1 MTGCKFN
8 VGDWVKFAE
17 RGKPYKILE
26 INRDFPSQ
34 QISYLLME
42 LSGNSSYYNK
52 NYVDNSCSIWTLKD
66 ARLGD
71 ILYLDDN
78 NIVVFKNL
86 YNSTSFH
93 SVCFIEDGVFSV
105 REDWWNGE
113 GFYPA
118 TEKQC
123 GILFQKMKEYFQA
136 SSGQN
141 NQDDDSSL
149 TDVGHE
155 YYSDL
160 LKDDRSYNINNYAY
174 HCSYCMSHDW
184 AIESPTWDDVER
196 ACKLGALWSKSHHG
210 ILLSSTGWEQEN
222 QERINRIY
230 DFLWKNRVGDT
241 DEIYRIE
248 QDANW
253 LKTLNPR
260 VDWKPSELQLE
271 ALESIISGNL
281 LTGEHQDCLK
291 GLLDQLI
298 IIYETQEIS

>member
-17 RGKPYKILE
+17 RGRPYKILE

-52 NYVDNSCSIWTLKD
+52 NYVDNLCSLWTLKD

-71 ILYLDDN
+71 ILYFDDN

-113 GFYPA
+113 GFCPA

-123 GILFQKMKEYFQA
+123 GILFQKMKEYFKA
-136 SSGQN
+136 PSDQN
-141 NQDDDSSL
+141 NQDSSL

-155 YYSDL
+155 YYTSILRGDSTN
-160 LKDDRSYNINNYAY
+160 DINNYAY

-184 AIESPTWDDVER
+184 ARETPTWEDVER
-196 ACKLGALWSKSHHG
+196 ACKLGALWGKSHHG
-210 ILLSSTGWEQEN
+210 IPLTPTGWGQEN

-241 DEIYRIE
+241 DEIYRQE

-253 LKTLNPR
+253 LKTLDPR
-260 VDWKPSELQLE
+260 VDWKPSEIQLGV
-271 ALESIISGNL
+271 LESLISGNPV
-281 LTGEHQDCLK
+281 GGSQDCLWD
-291 GLLDQLI
+291 LLIQLKALL
-298 IIYETQEIS
+298 

>member
-8 VGDWVKFAE
+8 VGDWVKFVE
-17 RGKPYKILE
+17 RGRPYKILE

-52 NYVDNSCSIWTLKD
+52 NYVDNSCHLWSLKD

-86 YNSTSFH
+86 YNSTTFH

-113 GFYPA
+113 GFCPA

-123 GILFQKMKEYFQA
+123 GILFQKMKEYFKA
-136 SSGQN
+136 SLGQG
-141 NQDDDSSL
+141 DSPDDSSL

-155 YYSDL
+155 YFSDL

-184 AIESPTWDDVER
+184 ARETPTWEDVER
-196 ACKLGALWSKSHHG
+196 ACKLGALWGKSHHG
-210 ILLSSTGWEQEN
+210 IPLTPTGWGQEN

-230 DFLWKNRVGDT
+230 DFLWKNRKGDT
-241 DEIYRIE
+241 DEIYRQE

-253 LKTLNPR
+253 LKTLDPR
-260 VDWKPSELQLE
+260 VDWKPSETQLE
-271 ALESIISGNL
+271 ALESLISGNPV
-281 LTGEHQDCLK
+281 GGSQDCLWD
-291 GLLDQLI
+291 LLIQLKALL
-298 IIYETQEIS
+298 